1 MQRLKFDQD
10 IKPLSEFRANATACL
25 QQVHETG
32 RPIIITQHGKSS
44 AVLLDVHKYEQLIEK
59 LELLQ
64 EIKTAE
70 AQIDDSQ
77 AASHSEAKQ
86 QIMKRLKK

>member
-1 MQRLKFDQD
+1 MLRIRLDQD

-32 RPIIITQHGKSS
+32 RPIVITQHGKSS
-44 AVLLDVHKYEQLIEK
+44 AVLMDVHEYEQLMDK

-64 EIKTAE
+64 EISLAE
-70 AQIDDSQ
+70 TQFEQNQGI
-77 AASHSEAKQ
+77 SHKSAKQ
-86 QIMKRLKK
+86 QIMERLKR